1 MILGGR
7 INASALFAGMA
18 STVALAGCVTSSG
31 ILAAGPNTY
40 TMTEH
45 VAPIRGGGMEAQ
57 RTALDKANAFC
68 RSQRREMMPVD
79 LKESDYRGIYGATSY
94 TATFRCLLPTD
105 PEFRR

>member
-1 MILGGR
+1 
-7 INASALFAGMA
+7 MA